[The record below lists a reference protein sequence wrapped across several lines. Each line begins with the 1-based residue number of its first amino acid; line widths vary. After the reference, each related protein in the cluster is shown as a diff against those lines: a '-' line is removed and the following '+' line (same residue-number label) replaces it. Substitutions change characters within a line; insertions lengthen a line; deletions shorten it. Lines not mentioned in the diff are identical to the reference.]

1 MRGFVIMIREAALGL
16 CLVLACAQGVLSQ
29 PAGDAPDGSA
39 GQAQK
44 PKLSIT
50 LEGYEAVEEPAPAP
64 PAPVET
70 APAPA
75 VPVETAPAPAVPVET
90 APAPAPVQ
98 ETPPADQATSRRPE
112 SEEAQSRSAEEHAVE
127 RALERAVEAARPARS
142 AAPRQTAPEPA
153 APSAVSR
160 TPARTPAATAPTPAA
175 AARATPRA
183 APPVSAPPVS
193 ASPGRPSPI
202 LSMLDSTLHGS
213 YGNTRAIARNLPGK
227 YVERIGDKTLAQKY
241 SKQANDLLNKENR
254 PAEALVA
261 YRAAYE
267 QDPSSSEITGSYGY
281 TLFRNGRFAEARDM
295 VIESLEIAPDY
306 GAAWFVLGQVYGY
319 LKQENLAYASFVNI
333 CLFSKNISTSLGY
346 LEREKGKYGEVS
358 VQRAAGRALEACRRL
373 ASGAANPDAVA
384 SRPAPSEPEPLRSG
398 PSMAEPD
405 DAPPPSTYNRAA
417 APPPDVPDPYDAPPQ
432 ERYGRPALPTSSVA
446 DSYDDPP
453 ADPVPPPYAGK
464 LKKNGK
470 IGMIDIQAVVSGSRQ
485 FPEIVAR
492 LEQVSKWERDRRL
505 DEMLT
510 PLLDDIRDITRDYAR
525 ANGFSVVI
533 LAAEAEHLRQG
544 AILNKA
550 ELPLADVDEGFLAF
564 LNTPEGIKYRKKA
577 PIQDMTGAVAA
588 KLDGR

>member
-50 LEGYEAVEEPAPAP
+50 LEGYEAVEEPVPAPAAP
-64 PAPVET
+64 AAQVEPAPTPAAPVET
-70 APAPA
+70 
-75 VPVETAPAPAVPVET
+75 
-90 APAPAPVQ
+90 APAPVQ
-98 ETPPADQATSRRPE
+98 ETPPADQAPSRRPE

-142 AAPRQTAPEPA
+142 AASQQAAPEPA

-183 APPVSAPPVS
+183 APPVSAPP
-193 ASPGRPSPI
+193 GRPSPI

-227 YVERIGDKTLAQKY
+227 YVERIGDKALAQKY

-254 PAEALVA
+254 PAEALAA

-319 LKQENLAYASFVNI
+319 LKQENLAYASFVNT

-405 DAPPPSTYNRAA
+405 DAPPPTAYNRAA
-417 APPPDVPDPYDAPPQ
+417 APSPGVPDP
-432 ERYGRPALPTSSVA
+432 
-446 DSYDDPP
+446 YDDPP

-470 IGMIDIQAVVSGSRQ
+470 IGMVDIQAVVSGSRQ
-485 FPEIVAR
+485 FPEILAR